1 MMRDSRSFLG
11 GKEKLN
17 MEFQFSNR
25 MRMGGTSAR
34 IAFALAVAAASP
46 ALAKGPKRCDW
57 HGPLSSGE
65 SPFVKCVDFASLQG
79 KELTLPKNVTRISAD
94 GLSFCAT
101 KTQVA
106 GPSEADIVFVYDNS
120 GSMTADAAYIDPVK
134 KDTVFYF
141 FDNNN
146 TCKSNNTPDL
156 ATLTYQVRNGTTR
169 TIPLFTKN
177 TGCVANDPGD
187 PYNARGE
194 VIKDGIDFLATTS
207 PTSTAGV
214 VSFSDGVKYPH
225 APVAV
230 NDKSAVAEVK
240 ATITLDTDGGTSYG
254 PPLRQ
259 AKTWLNDPALIKTK
273 KQAIVFISDG
283 APHDNYSGIVDADM
297 PPIYS
302 IYLARAATPDTAKL
316 LDLSTTTGGTF
327 SRVNPNDPT
336 AIDKVLKQI
345 IAAITSNPGAPKSAT
360 ITNKTLK
367 PPQTSRSL
375 GVTANPDGS
384 TGMKL
389 DSIIALDAGKNTIE
403 IEVTRDDNTSSTY
416 TFTMNVAGD
425 EISSTSGNYSC
436 YDQPTLTAID
446 KATNQAPDMYSP
458 EKTSYKLQL
467 TRSPSDLG
475 AVSVDGSSPNNDKET
490 IKLGQPDLSKGVP
503 TQTGDFSY
511 NPDKGSATA
520 GNGVLEVN
528 NHGDI
533 TFAWSHPRDR
543 RETVTYVLP
552 GRIVPVLSGQP
563 QVEWVTDLTKQG
575 GGDVVVLSDAPKS
588 VVIMTDLKGK
598 CIVNCSGTELYHDK
612 VTIPSMKVTLRS
624 PIDFT
629 ARVFDNFGQFVN
641 DQKGS
646 MDSTI
651 WNSLAKKGDSAVVLM
666 KFLPYA
672 KTGQPL
678 GTGAYIMQLNVTA
691 KGDQV
696 TKNTAGETIVVRNA
710 RKEYVSRFGYLRGHD

>member
-1 MMRDSRSFLG
+1 
-11 GKEKLN
+11 
-17 MEFQFSNR
+17 MESQVSNR
-25 MRMGGTSAR
+25 TPMGGSAAR
-34 IAFALAVAAASP
+34 IAFALALAAA
-46 ALAKGPKRCDW
+46 AAAQAKGPQRCDW

-65 SPFVKCVDFASLQG
+65 SPFIKCVDFASLNG
-79 KELTLPKNVTRISAD
+79 KELAVPKNVTRISAD

-120 GSMTADAAYIDPVK
+120 GSMTADAVYINPTT

-146 TCKSNNTPDL
+146 SCKNNNTPGL
-156 ATLTYQVRNGTTR
+156 PTLTYKLRDGSTR
-169 TIPLFTKN
+169 SIPIFTSN

-187 PYNARGE
+187 PYFARGE
-194 VIKDGIDFLATTS
+194 VIKDGIDFLAETA

-214 VSFSDGVKYPH
+214 VSFSDNVKYPH

-230 NDKSAVAEVK
+230 SDKNAVAEVK
-240 ATITLDTDGGTSYG
+240 ATITLDVDGGTSYG
-254 PPLRQ
+254 PPLKQ

-283 APHDNYSGIVDADM
+283 APHDTYLNIVDDNM

-316 LDLSTTTGGTF
+316 KELSTLTGGTF
-327 SRVNPNDPT
+327 ARVNPNDPT

-345 IAAITSNPGAPKSAT
+345 ITAITTNPGAPKSAT

-367 PPQTSRSL
+367 PPQTSKS
-375 GVTANPDGS
+375 VSVSANPDGS

-403 IEVTRDDNTSSTY
+403 IEMVRDDNTNVTY
-416 TFTMNVAGD
+416 SFTMNVAGG

-446 KATNQAPDMYSP
+446 KSTNQPPEMYSP
-458 EKTSYKLQL
+458 DKTSYKLQL

-475 AVSVDGSSPNNDKET
+475 AVSVDGSSPNNDKES

-503 TQTGDFSY
+503 TQSGDFSY
-511 NPDKGSATA
+511 NPNKGSATA
-520 GNGVLEVN
+520 GNGVLEVDD
-528 NHGDI
+528 HGDLSF
-533 TFAWSHPRDR
+533 TWSHPRDA
-543 RETVTYVLP
+543 RESVTYVLP
-552 GRIVPVLSGQP
+552 GRIVPILSGKP
-563 QVEWVTDLTKQG
+563 QVDWITDYTKDG
-575 GGDVVVLSDAPKS
+575 GGDR
-588 VVIMTDLKGK
+588 VVITDPPDNVVIVTDRKG
-598 CIVNCSGTELYHDK
+598 NCYLNCGGTEPYHK
-612 VTIPSMKVTLRS
+612 PVTIPSLAVTLKS
-624 PIDFT
+624 PIDYT
-629 ARVFDNFGQFVN
+629 ARIFDNFGQFVN

-646 MDSTI
+646 IDSTV
-651 WNSLAKKGDSAVVLM
+651 WNKLTKTGDSAEVVL
-666 KFLPYA
+666 KFLPFSKA
-672 KTGQPL
+672 GQPL
-678 GTGAYIMQLNVTA
+678 GTGVYIMQLKVTA

-696 TKNTAGETIVVRNA
+696 TKNSAGETIVVRNA

>member
-1 MMRDSRSFLG
+1 MMQDSKSFLG
-11 GKEKLN
+11 GKERSN
-17 MEFQFSNR
+17 MEFQVSDRFP
-25 MRMGGTSAR
+25 MGGSTAR
-34 IAFALAVAAASP
+34 IALALALAAAS
-46 ALAKGPKRCDW
+46 ATLAKGPKRCDW

-65 SPFVKCVDFASLQG
+65 SPFVKCVDFAALEG
-79 KELTLPKNVTRISAD
+79 KELTLPKNVTRIAAD

-120 GSMTADAAYIDPVK
+120 GSMTADAAYIAPGG

-146 TCKSNNTPDL
+146 SCKNNPTNGD
-156 ATLTYQVRNGTTR
+156 LTYKVRNGTTR
-169 TIPLFTKN
+169 TIPIFATN

-194 VIKDGIDFLATTS
+194 VIKDGIDFLAETS

-225 APVAV
+225 APVPV
-230 NDKSAVAEVK
+230 SDKAAVAEVK
-240 ATITLDTDGGTSYG
+240 ATVALDVDGGTSYG
-254 PPLRQ
+254 PPLKQ
-259 AKTWLNDPALIKTK
+259 AKAWLNDPALIKTK

-283 APHDNYSGIVDADM
+283 APHDTYLNIVDGDM

-316 LDLSTTTGGTF
+316 QQLSQLTNGTF
-327 SRVNPNDPT
+327 TRVNPNDPS

-345 IAAITSNPGAPKSAT
+345 ITAITTNPGAPKSAT

-367 PPQTSRSL
+367 PPQTSHSL

-389 DSIIALDAGKNTIE
+389 DSIIALGTGRNSIE
-403 IEVTRDDNTSSTY
+403 IQVTRDDNTSSTY

-425 EISSTSGNYSC
+425 EIGSTSGNYSC
-436 YDQPTLTAID
+436 YDPPTLTAID
-446 KATNQAPDMYSP
+446 KATGLAPELYSP
-458 EKTSYKLQL
+458 DKTSYKLQL

-475 AVSVDGSSPNNDKET
+475 AVSVDGSSANNDKEN

-511 NPDKGSATA
+511 NPDKGSVAT
-520 GNGVLEVN
+520 GNGVLEVD
-528 NHGDI
+528 NHGDL
-533 TFAWSHPRDR
+533 TFAWSHPRDP
-543 RETVTYVLP
+543 RESVTYVLP
-552 GRIVPVLSGQP
+552 GRIVPILSGKP
-563 QVEWVTDLTKQG
+563 EVEWITDLKG
-575 GGDVVVLSDAPKS
+575 KGDEVVLSTAPKN
-588 VVIMTDLKGK
+588 VLIVTDLKGK
-598 CIVNCSGTELYHDK
+598 CIVNCTGTEPYHDK
-612 VTIPSMKVTLRS
+612 VSIPSMKVTLRS

-646 MDSTI
+646 MDSTV
-651 WNSLAKKGDSAVVLM
+651 WNKLAKQGDSAVVVM
-666 KFLPYA
+666 KFVPFSKA
-672 KTGQPL
+672 GQPL
-678 GTGAYIMQLNVTA
+678 GTGAYIMQLNVSA
-691 KGDQV
+691 RGDQV

-710 RKEYVSRFGYLRGHD
+710 KKEYVSRFGYLRGHD

>member
-1 MMRDSRSFLG
+1 MHNGKTLLG
-11 GKEKLN
+11 GKEVLN
-17 MEFQFSNR
+17 MEFQVSNR
-25 MRMGGTSAR
+25 FPMVRPTAQ
-34 IAFALAVAAASP
+34 IAIALALAAGSSAH
-46 ALAKGPKRCDW
+46 AKGPQRCDW

-65 SPFVKCVDFASLQG
+65 SPFVKCVDFAALNG

-101 KTQVA
+101 KTTVA

-120 GSMTADAAYIDPVK
+120 GSMTADAAYINPTT

-146 TCKSNNTPDL
+146 GCEDNFVPANGN
-156 ATLTYQVRNGTTR
+156 LTYKLRNGTTR
-169 TIPLFTKN
+169 SIPIFTSNK
-177 TGCVANDPGD
+177 GCTSNDPGD
-187 PYNARGE
+187 PYFARGE
-194 VIKDGIDFLATTS
+194 VIKDGIDFLAETS

-214 VSFSDGVKYPH
+214 VSFSDSVKYPH
-225 APVAV
+225 APVPV
-230 NDKSAVAEVK
+230 SDKAGVAAVK
-240 ATITLDTDGGTSYG
+240 ATITIDTDGGTKYG

-259 AKTWLNDPALIKTK
+259 AKLWLNDASLIKTK

-283 APHDNYSGIVDADM
+283 APHDSYLDIVDGDM

-316 LDLSTTTGGTF
+316 KDLSQLTGGTF
-327 SRVNPNDPT
+327 ARVNPNDPT
-336 AIDKVLKQI
+336 AIDKLLKQI
-345 IAAITSNPGAPKSAT
+345 ITTITTNPGAPKSAT

-367 PPQTSRSL
+367 PPQTSHSL
-375 GVTANPDGS
+375 DVIPNPDGS
-384 TGMKL
+384 SGMKL
-389 DSIIALDAGKNTIE
+389 DSIIGLDLGKNTIE
-403 IEVTRDDNTSSTY
+403 IQVTRDDNTNATY
-416 TFTMNVAGD
+416 TFTMNVSGS
-425 EISSTSGNYSC
+425 EISSTGGNYSC

-446 KATNQAPDMYSP
+446 KSTNQVPEMYSP
-458 EKTSYKLQL
+458 DKTSYKLQL

-475 AVSVDGSSPNNDKET
+475 PVSVAGSSPNNDKEN
-490 IKLGQPDLSKGVP
+490 IKLGAPDLSKGVP
-503 TQTGDFSY
+503 TQTGDFNY

-520 GNGVLEVN
+520 GNGVLEVD
-528 NHGDI
+528 NHGDL
-533 TFAWSHPRDR
+533 TFDWSHPRDP
-543 RETVTYVLP
+543 REAVNYVLP
-552 GRIVPVLSGQP
+552 GRIVPIISGKP
-563 QVEWVTDLTKQG
+563 EVEWITDLSKGG
-575 GGDVVVLSDAPKS
+575 GGDVVVLRDAPDQ
-588 VVIMTDLKGK
+588 VVIVTDMKGK
-598 CIVNCSGTELYHDK
+598 CIVNCVGTEPYHDR
-612 VTIPSMKVTLRS
+612 VTIPSMKVTIRS

-651 WNSLAKKGDSAVVLM
+651 WNSLAKAGDSAVVVM
-666 KFLPYA
+666 KFLPFS
-672 KTGQPL
+672 KSGQPL
-678 GTGAYIMQLNVTA
+678 GTGAYIMQLRVTA

>member
-1 MMRDSRSFLG
+1 MV
-11 GKEKLN
+11 
-17 MEFQFSNR
+17 FQVFDR
-25 MRMGGTSAR
+25 IPMGGTAAR
-34 IAFALAVAAASP
+34 IAFALALAAAP
-46 ALAKGPKRCDW
+46 AALAKGPKRCDW

-79 KELTLPKNVTRISAD
+79 KELTLPKNVTRIAAD

-101 KTQVA
+101 KTQVS
-106 GPSEADIVFVYDNS
+106 GPGEADIVFVYDNS
-120 GSMTADAAYIDPVK
+120 GSMTADAAYING

-146 TCKSNNTPDL
+146 TCRNNNKPGLDS
-156 ATLTYQVRNGTTR
+156 LTYKVRNGTTR
-169 TIPLFTKN
+169 KIPLFTSN

-194 VIKDGIDFLATTS
+194 VIKDGIDFLAETS

-225 APVAV
+225 APVPV
-230 NDKSAVAEVK
+230 SDKAAVAEVK
-240 ATITLDTDGGTSYG
+240 ATIALDVDGGTSYG
-254 PPLRQ
+254 PPLKQ
-259 AKTWLNDPALIKTK
+259 AKAWLTDPALIKTK

-283 APHDNYSGIVDADM
+283 APHDSYLSIVDENM

-316 LDLSTTTGGTF
+316 QELSQLTNGSF
-327 SRVNPNDPT
+327 ARVNPNDPS

-345 IAAITSNPGAPKSAT
+345 ITTITTNPGAPKSAT

-367 PPQTSRSL
+367 PPQTSHTLSA
-375 GVTANPDGS
+375 TANPDGS

-389 DSIIALDAGKNTIE
+389 DSIIALDLGKNSIE
-403 IEVTRDDNTSSTY
+403 IQVTRDDNTSATY
-416 TFTMNVAGD
+416 SFTMNVAGD
-425 EISSTSGNYSC
+425 EIGSTSGNYSC
-436 YDQPTLTAID
+436 YDPPTLTAID
-446 KATNQAPDMYSP
+446 KATNQAPEMYSP
-458 EKTSYKLQL
+458 DKTSYKLQL

-475 AVSVDGSSPNNDKET
+475 AVSVAGSSATNDKET

-511 NPDKGSATA
+511 NPAKSSWTSN
-520 GNGVLEVN
+520 NGVLEVDD
-528 NHGDI
+528 HGDL
-533 TFAWSHPRDR
+533 TFAWSHPRDP
-543 RETVTYVLP
+543 RESVTYVLP
-552 GRIVPVLSGQP
+552 GRIVPILSGKP
-563 QVEWVTDLTKQG
+563 EVEWITDLTKKS
-575 GGDVVVLSDAPKS
+575 GGDDIVLSTAPKN
-588 VVIMTDLKGK
+588 VVIVTDLKGN
-598 CIVNCSGTELYHDK
+598 CVVNCTGTEPYHKK

-624 PIDFT
+624 PMDFI

-646 MDSTI
+646 MDSTV
-651 WNSLAKKGDSAVVLM
+651 WNSLAKQGDSAVVVM
-666 KFLPYA
+666 KFLPFSRS
-672 KTGQPL
+672 GQPL

-691 KGDQV
+691 RGDQV

-710 RKEYVSRFGYLRGHD
+710 KKEYVSRFGYLRGHD